1 MLYIDGNAIADDTCT
16 AIIKAL
22 QENNCLVT
30 LRMYNNPMS
39 DEAIVGVV
47 NGLKVNNTLI
57 SLGLPADNKKIISS
71 LQQDINKERE
81 NRGCQV
87 KLMFLY

>member
-1 MLYIDGNAIADDTCT
+1 MLYIDGNAIT

-81 NRGCQV
+81 NQGCQV
-87 KLMFLY
+87 KLMIFY

>member
-1 MLYIDGNAIADDTCT
+1 MLYIDGNVIT

-30 LRMYNNPMS
+30 LHMYNNPMS
-39 DEAIVGVV
+39 NEAIVGVV

-57 SLGLPADNKKIISS
+57 SLGLPTDNKKIISS
-71 LQQDINKERE
+71 LQQDTNTERE
-81 NRGCQV
+81 YQGCQV
-87 KLMFLY
+87 KLMIFY